1 MFFFS
6 RKELLEKFNGL
17 PLEDARVELAASLSR
32 QVEGVYDFM
41 KYFPISSYFVAVS
54 CNALLLLIPL
64 LVSSEVSTPKIC
76 ASLIFYSS

>member
-6 RKELLEKFNGL
+6 RNELLEKFNGL

-41 KYFPISSYFVAVS
+41 KYFPISSCLVAVS
-54 CNALLLLIPL
+54 CNALLLLTPL
-64 LVSSEVSTPKIC
+64 LVSSEVSVPKIY
-76 ASLIFYSS
+76 ASSIFYSS